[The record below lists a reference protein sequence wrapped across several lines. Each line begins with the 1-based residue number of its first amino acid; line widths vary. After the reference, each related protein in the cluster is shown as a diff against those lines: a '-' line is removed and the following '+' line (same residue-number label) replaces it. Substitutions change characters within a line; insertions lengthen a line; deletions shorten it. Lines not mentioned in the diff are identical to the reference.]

1 MLLSIPEHM
10 NPFYLCPYA
19 QPLAQADPTK
29 PDLGIMVKPF
39 FTFDRRYNPNE
50 VTIYISVELVKII

>member
-29 PDLGIMVKPF
+29 PDLGIMMMPF
-39 FTFDRRYNPNE
+39 LHLTED
-50 VTIYISVELVKII
+50 TIPMR